1 MSRRSRALVVYDHDH
16 WVDPAEAEETPGPL
30 FAHILLISVS
40 LFIGAFVVWA
50 NYAVLDQVTRGE
62 GRVIPSS
69 QVQVIQNL
77 EGGIL
82 AEMLVEEGQTVDRD
96 QVLLRIDNTSAKS
109 TLADL
114 RHRYLDGLATVAR
127 LEAEVAGKT
136 QDSAIVY
143 PPEVLKEAPDLASAQ
158 TALFR
163 SRQEQMKSQILIL
176 QDQVAQRQQEMSGAQ
191 SKARNL
197 AASLGLTQQQI
208 AMTQPLV
215 ESGVSSKTDLL
226 RLQREANDLQGQIN
240 AANSEYTLAKAAYG
254 EAMSRI
260 QEHYVTFR
268 TDASTELD
276 KERADLASIQES
288 MKANED
294 KVQRTDVRSPVRGII
309 KDIKVRTVGG
319 VIQGGQDI
327 MEIVPIED
335 TLLVEAQIKP
345 ADIAFIRP
353 KQSAVVK
360 ITAYDFSKYG
370 GLDAVVQDISADT
383 IKNER
388 GESFFRIRLRTEKN
402 YLGGPAAKLE
412 ISPGMTATVDILTG
426 KRTVLEYL
434 LKPILKA
441 RDSAFRER

>member
-1 MSRRSRALVVYDHDH
+1 MSRRQSRELVVDDRDH
-16 WVDPAEAEETPGPL
+16 WMDPAESEEKPGPV
-30 FAHILLISVS
+30 FAHILLLCVV
-40 LFIGAFVVWA
+40 LFLSSFLVWS

-82 AEMLVEEGQTVDRD
+82 SEMLVDEGQTVERD

-109 TLADL
+109 TLAEL
-114 RHRYLDGLATVAR
+114 RHRYLNGLATIAR
-127 LEAEVAGKT
+127 LEAEIAGKT
-136 QDSAIVY
+136 ERQIEY
-143 PPEVLKEAPDLASAQ
+143 PPELLREAPEMAAAE

-163 SRQEQMKSQILIL
+163 SRNDQLTSQISIL
-176 QDQVAQRQQEMSGAQ
+176 KDQVAQRQQEMAGAQ

-197 AASLGLTQQQI
+197 QASLALTEQQLT
-208 AMTQPLV
+208 MTRPLV
-215 ESGVSSKTDLL
+215 DSGVSSWTDLL
-226 RLQREANDLQGQIN
+226 HLEREANDLQGSIN

-260 QEHYVTFR
+260 QERLVTFR
-268 TDASTELD
+268 TEDSQDLD
-276 KERADLASIQES
+276 KERSDLASISEN
-288 MKANED
+288 MKANQD
-294 KVQRTDVRSPVRGII
+294 KMERTDVRSPVRGII
-309 KDIKVRTVGG
+309 KEIKVRTVGG
-319 VIQGGQDI
+319 VIQSGQDI

-335 TLLVEAQIKP
+335 SLLVEAQIRP

-360 ITAYDFSKYG
+360 ITAFDFGKYG

-383 IKNER
+383 IKNEH
-388 GESFFRIRLRTEKN
+388 GESFFRIRLRTAKN
-402 YLGGPAAKLE
+402 FLGSPSSKLE

-441 RDSAFRER
+441 RDSALRER

>member
-1 MSRRSRALVVYDHDH
+1 MSRNSRALVVEDRDH
-16 WVDPAEAEETPGPL
+16 WIDPAENLDTAGPV
-30 FAHILLISVS
+30 FAHVLLLVVA
-40 LFIGAFVVWA
+40 LFLGSFVVWA

-69 QVQVIQNL
+69 QIQVIQNL

-82 AEMLVEEGQTVDRD
+82 SEMLVDEGQTVERD

-127 LEAEVAGKT
+127 LQAEVSGATSEG
-136 QDSAIVY
+136 QIVF
-143 PPEVLKEAPDLASAQ
+143 PPEVLNEAPELAQAQ
-158 TALFR
+158 KALFR
-163 SRQEQMKSQILIL
+163 SRLDQMVSQIAIL
-176 QDQVAQRQQEMSGAQ
+176 QDQVAQRQQEMAGAQ
-191 SKARNL
+191 SKSHNL
-197 AASLGLTQQQI
+197 SASLSLTEQQI
-208 AMTQPLV
+208 SMTRPLV
-215 ESGVSSKTDLL
+215 DSGVSSKTDLL
-226 RLQREANDLQGQIN
+226 RLEREANDLQGEIN
-240 AANSEYTLAKAAYG
+240 AANSEYTLAKAALG
-254 EAMSRI
+254 EAMGRI
-260 QEHYVTFR
+260 QEHNVSFR
-268 TDASTELD
+268 TDASTEMD
-276 KERADLASIQES
+276 KERSDLASISEN
-288 MKANED
+288 MKANQD

-319 VIQGGQDI
+319 VIQSGQDI

-335 TLLVEAQIKP
+335 TLLIEAQIKP

-360 ITAYDFSKYG
+360 ITAYDSSKYG

-388 GESFFRIRLRTEKN
+388 GESFFRIRLRTAKN
-402 YLGGPAAKLE
+402 FLGTPANKLE

-426 KRTVLEYL
+426 KRTMLEYL

>member
-1 MSRRSRALVVYDHDH
+1 MSRHSRDLVLDDRDH
-16 WVDPAEAEETPGPL
+16 WIDPAESEEKPGPM
-30 FAHILLISVS
+30 FAHILLLVVA
-40 LFIGAFVVWA
+40 LFLGSFIVWA

-62 GRVIPSS
+62 GHVVPSS

-82 AEMLVEEGQTVDRD
+82 SEMLVEEGQTVERD

-114 RHRYLDGLATVAR
+114 RHRYLDGLATIAR
-127 LEAEVAGKT
+127 LQAEVSGASSES
-136 QDSAIVY
+136 QIVY
-143 PPEVLKEAPDLASAQ
+143 PPDVLSDAPELAQAQ

-163 SRQEQMKSQILIL
+163 SRKDQMASQISIL
-176 QDQVAQRQQEMSGAQ
+176 QDQVAQRQQEMAGAL
-191 SKARNL
+191 SKSRNL
-197 AASLGLTQQQI
+197 SASLGLTNQQI
-208 AMTQPLV
+208 SMTRPLV
-215 ESGVSSKTDLL
+215 ETGVSSRTDLL
-226 RLQREANDLQGQIN
+226 RLEREANDLQGQIN

-254 EAMSRI
+254 EAMGRI

-268 TDASTELD
+268 TEASTEMD
-276 KERADLASIQES
+276 KERSDLASISEN
-288 MKANED
+288 MKANQD
-294 KVQRTDVRSPVRGII
+294 KMERTDVRSPVRGII
-309 KDIKVRTVGG
+309 KDIKIRTVGG
-319 VIQGGQDI
+319 VIQSGQDI

-335 TLLVEAQIKP
+335 TLLVEAQVRP

-388 GESFFRIRLRTEKN
+388 GEPFFRIRLRTAKN
-402 YLGGPAAKLE
+402 YLGTSTAKLE

-441 RDSAFRER
+441 RDSALRER